1 MHPRAHVNPFE
12 IALWIL
18 SAALLVAG
26 VAGSLWASGVMNK
39 GFSCSGAD
47 CTAPDDYALAQGLY
61 MLCPPMVTAGL
72 IAAVLSIALRAGLV
86 GIARRTAVPNAPVPD
101 ALVAVPAEQ
110 QEQPQQQAGGT
121 VGPGTA
127 SMTDARYPDEGAP
140 GRVDPAPFAPPQFR
154 QRRRAPDHSAFQRPS
169 ADELSGRRR
178 DS

>member
-39 GFSCSGAD
+39 GFSCSGVD

-61 MLCPPMVTAGL
+61 MLCPPMATAGL

-86 GIARRTAVPNAPVPD
+86 GIARRTAIPNAPV
-101 ALVAVPAEQ
+101 VVPEEQ
-110 QEQPQQQAGGT
+110 QAQPQQQAGGT